1 MNTRATITLVS
12 TLLAAAAITATGTT
26 AATAATS
33 TTTKTT
39 SSKSTKSTKS
49 TAKKT
54 TAKPA
59 EPVAPVAPVAAE
71 PVVATTGSH
80 WMTPK
85 AVQLRPTTET
95 ETQANA
101 VWNLRAA
108 LNIAA
113 LQCQYLPQLQTVAT
127 YNAILRQHAAE
138 LDGARLKMLAHF
150 KRYDGAKAQTSFDQ
164 YTTRTYNSYSTLDAQ
179 KAFCD
184 ATAKAGQEVLALPPG
199 SLAEAAPRLVPE
211 IRFALAEPVKAAPA
225 AAALPDPAAAP
236 AQPVAAPV
244 K

>member
-1 MNTRATITLVS
+1 MNTRAMIKLVAW
-12 TLLAAAAITATGTT
+12 LLGAAVITAAS
-26 AATAATS
+26 AAPAATS
-33 TTTKTT
+33 
-39 SSKSTKSTKS
+39 SSKSTTKSTKS

-54 TAKPA
+54 TPKPA
-59 EPVAPVAPVAAE
+59 APAPAPVPVE
-71 PVVATTGSH
+71 PVVASTGPH

-85 AVQLRPTTET
+85 AVQLRTTTET

-113 LQCQYLPQLQTVAT
+113 LQCQYLPQLATVTT
-127 YNAILRQHAAE
+127 YNTILRQHSGE
-138 LDGARLKMLAHF
+138 LDRARLTMLAHF

-179 KAFCD
+179 KAFCE
-184 ATAKAGQEVLALPPG
+184 ASAKAGQEVLTLPAG
-199 SLAEAAPRLVPE
+199 GLAAAATRLVPE
-211 IRFALAEPVKAAPA
+211 IRFSLAEPVKPAPATAVLADPAAVPETTTAAPA
-225 AAALPDPAAAP
+225 
-236 AQPVAAPV
+236 